1 MSSGRSPPKPLRVC
15 SDNLDAEEARLFRSG
30 LGIALY
36 VSQERCDIQH
46 IVRILAT
53 YMAKPTRTSICALK
67 KLTNYLIY
75 CKDMKLHYPQVE
87 MHQSTGQR
95 WYGGE
100 ERCDSK
106 QYLLEL
112 YSDSDWASCK
122 VSRRSTSSGLIFL
135 NSCLIHSHSRSQTSV
150 SLSSMEAEILA
161 ATSLLTE
168 GIYVKQVLQFLV
180 GDTGG
185 LGNQEKIMMRLR
197 LDSTSAQAFFS
208 RLGPG
213 KAKHLST
220 RLLWTQQAMRRLW
233 FHIDRISTKENPA
246 DLNTKPLSKGRREFL
261 MKRIGLQS
269 SNFEMDENIPQNNR
283 KKQLVKLLVNMVM
296 ANNLQGCQEGERTL
310 EFSWSLTLA
319 MMVIFLLLMLVARLF
334 FKLTKKMEELEKYKA
349 VWKTVREAAHLQREQ
364 DPFLCELDGNQHRD
378 EEAEEEHLLVMD
390 NETTSEKQMNGTLE
404 TMMPEG
410 DGADQMEEMN
420 LRRHRILRSD
430 AEHGA
435 AAGDGSDVP
444 RDDGHGD
451 EHGRPDDEDE
461 DFEEETESPRTR
473 HQRYLQSSMDE
484 VSDVEDWSNIHYGY
498 AV

>member
-233 FHIDRISTKENPA
+233 FHIDRHLYQGESSGSQHQT
-246 DLNTKPLSKGRREFL
+246 TF
-261 MKRIGLQS
+261 KR
-269 SNFEMDENIPQNNR
+269 
-283 KKQLVKLLVNMVM
+283 
-296 ANNLQGCQEGERTL
+296 AT
-310 EFSWSLTLA
+310 
-319 MMVIFLLLMLVARLF
+319 
-334 FKLTKKMEELEKYKA
+334 
-349 VWKTVREAAHLQREQ
+349 
-364 DPFLCELDGNQHRD
+364 
-378 EEAEEEHLLVMD
+378 
-390 NETTSEKQMNGTLE
+390 
-404 TMMPEG
+404 
-410 DGADQMEEMN
+410 
-420 LRRHRILRSD
+420 
-430 AEHGA
+430 
-435 AAGDGSDVP
+435 
-444 RDDGHGD
+444 
-451 EHGRPDDEDE
+451 
-461 DFEEETESPRTR
+461 
-473 HQRYLQSSMDE
+473 
-484 VSDVEDWSNIHYGY
+484 
-498 AV
+498 